1 MDSMRSLNRSL
12 PRTSPHRQTAPQ
24 PPEALLSA
32 FKAAA
37 LSVTNLYKTAA
48 SDQARARAAGYQ
60 DALDDL
66 LTLMDKEN
74 LGVQDGEGWR
84 IRQWATERFDGS
96 AAGKA
101 DNSEDEED
109 DEDKGRSSSP
119 EVARK
124 AAVPETQHEHQEPP
138 APVEPPVQQVPLL
151 PRADMT
157 VPTSD
162 TFNFRS
168 MHSYPSNHDRQ
179 DADMDST
186 TVPGE
191 AATITL
197 TRPTRNSRHH
207 NRSSNTSSNNNN
219 SSNNGGGNRNSTI
232 NLGSLGSGA
241 GSKRKN
247 TFNEFFNIPEF
258 PFGNRKDEFD
268 RGGKRGRHA

>member
-1 MDSMRSLNRSL
+1 MRSLNKSL
-12 PRTSPHRQTAPQ
+12 PRTSPRRQTGPP

-48 SDQARARAAGYQ
+48 TDQARSRAAGYQ

-96 AAGKA
+96 ITGKA
-101 DNSEDEED
+101 DSDDEEEE
-109 DEDKGRSSSP
+109 EDKARSSSP
-119 EVARK
+119 EIIRKTALPEAQQEQQPEPQAPQVPQAR
-124 AAVPETQHEHQEPP
+124 P
-138 APVEPPVQQVPLL
+138 APVEPPTQQNQPQQ
-151 PRADMT
+151 RAET
-157 VPTSD
+157 TLPTSE

-168 MHSYPSNHDRQ
+168 SHSYPSNHDRQ
-179 DADMDST
+179 DMEMEAST
-186 TVPGE
+186 VSAETPNAATYTVPR
-191 AATITL
+191 AS
-197 TRPTRNSRHH
+197 RNNRHH
-207 NRSSNTSSNNNN
+207 NRNGNNASS
-219 SSNNGGGNRNSTI
+219 RNPTI

-247 TFNEFFNIPEF
+247 NFNEFFNIPDF
-258 PFGNRKDEFD
+258 QFGNRKDDHD
-268 RGGKRGRHA
+268 RPGKRGRHV